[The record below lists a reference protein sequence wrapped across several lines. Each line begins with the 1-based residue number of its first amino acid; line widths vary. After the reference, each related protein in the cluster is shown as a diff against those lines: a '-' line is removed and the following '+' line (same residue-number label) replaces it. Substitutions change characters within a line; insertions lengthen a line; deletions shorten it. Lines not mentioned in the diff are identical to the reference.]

1 MGVDPVARPVSGGTR
16 RVRRPAGRPPAQD
29 RLMFEDIPRPGL
41 WKRLL
46 LGGFLVV
53 FAAAGATAVAAFHE
67 VDKVVQAL
75 ELGTELKLGKNTLAQ
90 TDPGKPQTLLIL
102 GSDRRPRANGEGA
115 SGARSD
121 TIMLVR
127 LNPDKDA
134 TAIMSLPR
142 DLKVQIPGHGVE
154 KINAAYEYGGPAL
167 TLQTVKR
174 LTGLPINHVINV
186 TFKGF
191 WRAVNAIGCVYA
203 DVDRDYFNESA
214 EFAYINIDPG
224 YQRLCARQALQYVRF
239 RHYDTDLVRSAR
251 QQDFL
256 RQMKQQVTY
265 TDLIS
270 NRDRLVKIFG
280 RNTATDSD
288 LRSRSEVLRL
298 LKLAV
303 FSAGQ
308 PIQEIHFE
316 GEIGPSFVEASDAQ
330 VKKLVQQFLKVE
342 DSPGPRGTAP
352 GERPARKPRRK
363 RRAQPLNLYDAS
375 VTGKEQALQAVQA
388 GAGGSLPV
396 YYPTLLRNSSQ
407 FAQPPRVYKL
417 MGTDGKCYGDFR
429 MVVRRTDANGEYYGL
444 QGTTW
449 KNPPILDSPS
459 ETRKVGRR
467 EFKLFF
473 AGDRLRLVAWQTPK
487 ATYWI
492 SNTLLQTLDKKQMMG
507 IARSTKR
514 CC

>member
-1 MGVDPVARPVSGGTR
+1 M
-16 RVRRPAGRPPAQD
+16 
-29 RLMFEDIPRPGL
+29 LEDIPRPGL

-46 LGGFLVV
+46 IGGFLVV
-53 FAAAGATAVAAFHE
+53 FAAAAATAVAAFHE
-67 VDKVVQAL
+67 VDKIVDAL
-75 ELGTELKLGKNTLAQ
+75 ELNPELKLGKNTLAT
-90 TDPGKPQTLLIL
+90 TDPGKPQTILIL
-102 GSDRRPRANGEGA
+102 GSDRRPKQNSEGA

-127 LNPDKDA
+127 LNPQKEA

-142 DLKVQIPGHGVE
+142 DLKVQIPGHGVD
-154 KINAAYEYGGPAL
+154 KINASYQIGGPAL
-167 TLQTVKR
+167 TLDTVKK

-191 WRAVNAIGCVYA
+191 WRAVNAIGCVWA

-214 EFAYINIDPG
+214 EYTYIDIDPG

-239 RHYDTDLVRSAR
+239 RHTDDDLVRSAR

-256 RQMKQQVTY
+256 RQVKQQVTY

-270 NRDRLVKIFG
+270 KRDRLMRIFG
-280 RNTATDSD
+280 RNTATDAD
-288 LRSRSEVLRL
+288 LRSRKEILRL
-298 LKLAV
+298 VKLAY

-316 GEIGPSFVEASDAQ
+316 GEIGPSYVEASNAQ
-330 VKKLVQQFLKVE
+330 VKKLVQRFLQVR
-342 DSPGPRGTAP
+342 DSPGPRGRAP

-363 RRAQPLNLYDAS
+363 QRRSAGSLNLYDAS
-375 VTGKEQALQAVQA
+375 VTGEDQGLQTVQA

-396 YYPTLLRNSSQ
+396 YYPTLLLNSSQ
-407 FAQPPRVYKL
+407 FMPPPRVYKL
-417 MGTDGKCYGDFR
+417 RSPEGKTYGAYR
-429 MVVRRTDANGEYYGL
+429 MVIRRTNANGEYYGL

-449 KNPPILDSPS
+449 KNPPILEDPS
-459 ETRKVGRR
+459 ETREMGAR
-467 EFKLFF
+467 EYELHF
-473 AGDRLRLVAWQTPK
+473 AGDRLRLVAWRTPK
-487 ATYWI
+487 AAYWV
-492 SNTLLQTLDKKQMMG
+492 SNTLLQTLTKRQMMA
-507 IARSTKR
+507 IARSARR

>member
-1 MGVDPVARPVSGGTR
+1 
-16 RVRRPAGRPPAQD
+16 
-29 RLMFEDIPRPGL
+29 MFQDIPRPGL

-46 LGGFLVV
+46 LGAVLVV

-67 VDKVVQAL
+67 VDKVVSAL
-75 ELGTELKLGKNTLAQ
+75 ELGTELKLGKNTLAT
-90 TDPGKPQTLLIL
+90 TDPGQPQTILIL
-102 GSDRRPRANGEGA
+102 GSDRRPKTNGEGA

-127 LNPDKDA
+127 LNPEKEA

-142 DLKVQIPGHGVE
+142 DLKVRIPGHGVD
-154 KINAAYEYGGPAL
+154 KINAAYELGGPAL
-167 TLQTVKR
+167 TLETVKQLTR
-174 LTGLPINHVINV
+174 LSINHVVNV

-191 WRAVNAIGCVYA
+191 WRAVNAIGCVYT
-203 DVDRDYFNESA
+203 DVDRDYFNDSA
-214 EFAYINIDPG
+214 EFTYIDIDPG

-239 RHYDTDLVRSAR
+239 RHFDTDLVRSAR

-342 DSPGPRGTAP
+342 DSPGPRGEAP
-352 GERPARKPRRK
+352 EERPPRKPK
-363 RRAQPLNLYDAS
+363 RRQRQPDRSIGVYDA
-375 VTGKEQALQAVQA
+375 TGLGEDQGLQAVQA

-396 YYPTLLRNSSQ
+396 LYPTLLLNSSQ
-407 FAQPPRVYKL
+407 FSQPPRVYKL
-417 MGTDGKCYGDFR
+417 RSTDGKKYGAYR
-429 MVVRRTDANGEYYGL
+429 MVINRTNANGEYYGL

-449 KNPPILDSPS
+449 KNPPILDSPT
-459 ETRKVGRR
+459 EKRTVGGRQY
-467 EFKLFF
+467 ELHF
-473 AGDRLRLVAWQTPK
+473 AGDRLRLVAWRTPR
-487 ATYWI
+487 AAYWV
-492 SNTLLQTLDKKQMMG
+492 SNTLLQTLTAKQMMA
-507 IARSTKR
+507 IARSTRR

>member
-1 MGVDPVARPVSGGTR
+1 
-16 RVRRPAGRPPAQD
+16 
-29 RLMFEDIPRPGL
+29 MFEDIPRPGL

-46 LGGFLVV
+46 LGAFLVV

-102 GSDRRPRANGEGA
+102 GSDVRPKKNSEGA
-115 SGARSD
+115 AGARSD

-127 LNPDKDA
+127 LNPDKEA

-142 DLKVQIPGHGVE
+142 DLKVHIPGRGVD
-154 KINAAYEYGGPAL
+154 KINAAYSYGGPAL
-167 TLQTVKR
+167 TLQTVKQ

-191 WRAVNAIGCVYA
+191 WRAVNAIGCVYT
-203 DVDRDYFNESA
+203 DVDRDYFNDSG

-280 RNTATDSD
+280 RNTATDKT
-288 LRSRSEVLRL
+288 LRSTSEVLRL

-303 FSAGQ
+303 YSAGQ

-316 GEIGPSFVEASDAQ
+316 GEIGESFVEASDAQ
-330 VKKLVQQFLKVE
+330 VQKLVQQFLAVQ
-342 DSPGPRGTAP
+342 DSPGPRGRAP
-352 GERPARKPRRK
+352 EERPARKPK
-363 RRAQPLNLYDAS
+363 RRQRKPDAQVGVYD
-375 VTGKEQALQAVQA
+375 VTGVGEDQGLQAVQA

-396 YYPTLLRNSSQ
+396 FYPTLLLNSSQ
-407 FAQPPRVYKL
+407 FSQPPRMYKL
-417 MGTDGKCYGDFR
+417 RGPDGKRYGAYR
-429 MVVRRTDANGEYYGL
+429 MVMGRTNANGEYYGL

-449 KNPPILDSPS
+449 KNPPILDNPT
-459 ETRKVGRR
+459 EKRTVGGR
-467 EFKLFF
+467 EYQLYF
-473 AGDRLRLVAWQTPK
+473 AGDRLRLVAWRTPK
-487 ATYWI
+487 ASYWV
-492 SNTLLQTLDKKQMMG
+492 SNTLLQTLTKKQMMA
-507 IARSTKR
+507 IARSARR

>member
-1 MGVDPVARPVSGGTR
+1 
-16 RVRRPAGRPPAQD
+16 
-29 RLMFEDIPRPGL
+29 MFDDIPRPGL

-46 LGGFLVV
+46 LGAFLVI

-67 VDKVVQAL
+67 VDKVVSAL
-75 ELGTELKLGKNTLAQ
+75 ELGTELKLGKNTLAE

-102 GSDRRPRANGEGA
+102 GSDRRPRANAEGA

-127 LNPDKDA
+127 LNPDKEA

-142 DLKVQIPGHGVE
+142 DLKVRIPGHGVD

-167 TLQTVKR
+167 TLQTVKQ
-174 LTGLPINHVINV
+174 LTGLPVNHVINV

-203 DVDRDYFNESA
+203 DVDRDYFNDSA
-214 EFAYINIDPG
+214 EFAYIDIDPG

-239 RHYDTDLVRSAR
+239 RHFDTDLVRSAR

-280 RNTATDSD
+280 RNTATDRE
-288 LRSRSEVLRL
+288 LRSASEVLRL

-303 FSAGQ
+303 YSAGQ

-316 GEIGPSFVEASDAQ
+316 GEIGPSYVEASNAQ
-330 VKKLVQQFLKVE
+330 VKKLVQQFLNVQ

-352 GERPARKPRRK
+352 EERPARRPK
-363 RRAQPLNLYDAS
+363 RRQRRADRSIGVYDA
-375 VTGKEQALQAVQA
+375 TGVGEDQGLQAVQA

-396 YYPTLLRNSSQ
+396 FYPTLLLNSSQ
-407 FAQPPRVYKL
+407 FVPPPRVYK
-417 MGTDGKCYGDFR
+417 MRGTDGKKHGAYR
-429 MVVRRTDANGEYYGL
+429 MVMRRTNANGEYYGL

-449 KNPPILDSPS
+449 KNPPILDKPTD
-459 ETRKVGRR
+459 TRTVGGR
-467 EFKLFF
+467 EYQLYF
-473 AGDRLRLVAWQTPK
+473 AGDRLRLVAWSTPK
-487 ATYWI
+487 ASYWI
-492 SNTLLQTLDKKQMMG
+492 SNTLLQTLTTKQMMA
-507 IARSTKR
+507 IARSTRR

>member
-1 MGVDPVARPVSGGTR
+1 M
-16 RVRRPAGRPPAQD
+16 
-29 RLMFEDIPRPGL
+29 LEDIPRPGL

-46 LGGFLVV
+46 VGAVLVV

-102 GSDRRPRANGEGA
+102 GSDRRPRMNAEGA

-127 LNPDKDA
+127 LNPDKEA

-142 DLKVQIPGHGVE
+142 DLKVRIPGHGVD
-154 KINAAYEYGGPAL
+154 KINAAYELGGPAL
-167 TLQTVKR
+167 TLQTVKQ
-174 LTGLPINHVINV
+174 LTGLPVNHVINV

-203 DVDRDYFNESA
+203 DVDRDYFNDSA
-214 EFAYINIDPG
+214 EFAYIDIDPG

-270 NRDRLVKIFG
+270 NRDRLVRIFG
-280 RNTATDSD
+280 RNTATDRD
-288 LRSRSEVLRL
+288 LRSASEVLRL

-303 FSAGQ
+303 YSAGQ

-316 GEIGPSFVEASDAQ
+316 GEIGPSYVEASNAQ
-330 VKKLVQQFLKVE
+330 VKNLVQQFLNVQ

-352 GERPARKPRRK
+352 DERPARKPK
-363 RRAQPLNLYDAS
+363 RRQRRANTQVGVYDA
-375 VTGKEQALQAVQA
+375 TGVGEDQGLQAVQA

-396 YYPTLLRNSSQ
+396 FYPTLLLNSSQ

-417 MGTDGKCYGDFR
+417 RGPDGKKYGAYR
-429 MVVRRTDANGEYYGL
+429 MVMRRTNANGEYYGI

-449 KNPPILDSPS
+449 KNPPILDKPTG
-459 ETRKVGRR
+459 TRTVGGR
-467 EFKLFF
+467 EYQLYF
-473 AGDRLRLVAWQTPK
+473 AGDRLRLVAWRTPK
-487 ATYWI
+487 AAYWV
-492 SNTLLQTLDKKQMMG
+492 SNTLLQTLTKKQMMA
-507 IARSTKR
+507 IARSARR